1 MSHVGN
7 LPDTADLARAPAG
20 RRCARCR
27 AVLSTYTRGTVCAP
41 CREAETGQRLDRLCA
56 RHDDRVEAN
65 RDRCRTNARDRKRRR
80 DDGDPAEVERI
91 RAEIRRIEEKS

>member
-7 LPDTADLARAPAG
+7 LPDTADLARAPAR

-41 CREAETGQRLDRLCA
+41 CREAETGQRLNRLCA
-56 RHDDRVEAN
+56 NHDDRVVAN
-65 RDRCRTNARDRKRRR
+65 RDRKRRR

-91 RAEIRRIEEKS
+91 RAEIRRIEEES